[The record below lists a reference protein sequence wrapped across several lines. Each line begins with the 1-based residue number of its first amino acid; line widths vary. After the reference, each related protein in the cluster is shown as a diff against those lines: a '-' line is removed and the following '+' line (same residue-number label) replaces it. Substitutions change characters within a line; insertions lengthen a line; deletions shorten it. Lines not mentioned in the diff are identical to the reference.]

1 MVHARHVLD
10 PRPPI
15 CGGGGTPWPPGAVF
29 GAARPLV
36 RDPPV
41 ARSPVSAPSPPRA
54 SCPQRTHPWPPRMR
68 VPALV
73 VRPQPRRDPR
83 PLSPPVP
90 KRGCPRAL
98 VHSPWGLLGGRPF
111 AHPAPRRLQP
121 LRGLRAGCPG
131 LPPADYVGQALAQA
145 AAAPGPCGGM
155 RSITRQTQQAPPPQR
170 RQHSAD
176 DWGRGLSGCRP
187 CGSPV
192 IRCAVCSRWSRV
204 SCDSFRRSGR
214 HVPWAPRRIDGAA
227 SDRARRRAA

>member
-1 MVHARHVLD
+1 MVTTLPRIWRPTCLGHGARPTRPGPETPYMWGGRHALAPRRSVWRGPALG
-10 PRPPI
+10 PRPAGRPLP
-15 CGGGGTPWPPGAVF
+15 CLCPLASPSLMPATDPSLASQDAGPGA
-29 GAARPLV
+29 GRT
-36 RDPPV
+36 
-41 ARSPVSAPSPPRA
+41 PSTATGPKA
-54 SCPQRTHPWPPRMR
+54 S
-68 VPALV
+68 VP
-73 VRPQPRRDPR
+73 
-83 PLSPPVP
+83 PPVP

-192 IRCAVCSRWSRV
+192 IRCAVCSRWSRGQL
-204 SCDSFRRSGR
+204 R
-214 HVPWAPRRIDGAA
+214 
-227 SDRARRRAA
+227 